1 MQVMDVIADILKKEG
16 VHTFFCYPTTPLI
29 EALAKAHIRPI
40 LCRQERVGV
49 DMANG
54 YARINRG
61 KPFGVFA
68 MQYGPGAENAFSG
81 IASAFSDSSP
91 VLLLPL
97 GHRREI
103 SQTRPIFRATQAMAC
118 VTRSAEELLL
128 PDEVPNV
135 MRRAINQLRNGRV
148 GPALVELPF
157 DLVQQE
163 IEYPSGDESYRP
175 VRHTRSAGDVRD
187 IEAAAKLLL
196 SAKKPVIQA
205 GQGVLYADAS
215 AALVELA
222 ELADIPV
229 FTTVEGKS
237 SFPENHPLSLGVAG
251 MVQTGHG
258 KAVIDEADLVFAVG
272 TSLTRHF
279 LVNRVFGVSEKR
291 IIHATNDARDLY
303 KGYDTE
309 VGILGDCELI
319 LRQLIEAVRDRL
331 GSQPRATGIRQHIHM
346 LKASW
351 LASWQHKLA
360 SDSKPIT
367 PYRVIAEFSRIVR
380 PEDAIVTHDSGS
392 PRDQITPFYESTVP
406 HSYIGWGKS
415 HALGTG
421 MGLTIGAKIAAP
433 EKFCVNFM
441 GDAAFGM
448 TGLDFET
455 SVRTNAPICT
465 VVLNNS
471 TMAVEKHT
479 MALSHSLYKTR
490 DIGGSYA
497 NLGRDLGGW
506 SERVED
512 PREIGPAFERAREQN
527 RQGRSAL
534 LEVITNEETDF
545 SFRRT
550 QMLR

>member
-1 MQVMDVIADILKKEG
+1 MLVMDAIADILKKEG
-16 VHTFFCYPTTPLI
+16 LNTFFGYPTTPVI
-29 EALAKAHIRPI
+29 EALVKAGMKPV

-81 IASAFSDSSP
+81 IASAYSDSSP

-103 SQTRPIFRATQAMAC
+103 SQVQPSFRSTRAMES

-128 PDEVPNV
+128 AEETPNV

-148 GPALVELPF
+148 GPALIELPF
-157 DLVQQE
+157 DMVGQE
-163 IEYPSGDESYRP
+163 FDYSPDSYRP
-175 VRHTRSAGDVRD
+175 VRQTKSAGDSRD
-187 IEAAAKLLL
+187 IDEAAAMLL
-196 SAKKPVIQA
+196 SAKRPVIQA
-205 GQGVLYADAS
+205 GQGVLYADAT
-215 AALVELA
+215 AALLELA

-237 SFPENHPLSLGVAG
+237 AFPENHPLALGTAG

-258 KAVIDEADLVFAVG
+258 KQVIDEADVMFAIG

-279 LVNRVFGVSEKR
+279 LVTRVFGVNEKR
-291 IIHATNDARDLY
+291 IIHATNDARDLN
-303 KGYDTE
+303 KGYETE
-309 VGILGDCELI
+309 IGILGDCELI

-331 GSQPRATGIRQHIHM
+331 GAKPRQTGIRERIRS
-346 LKASW
+346 LKADW
-351 LASWQHKLA
+351 LQQWAHKL
-360 SDSKPIT
+360 DSTERPIT
-367 PYRVIAEFSRIVR
+367 PYHVIREFSRVISAD
-380 PEDAIVTHDSGS
+380 EAIVTHDSGS
-392 PRDQITPFYESTVP
+392 PRDQILPFYEATLP

-421 MGLTIGAKIAAP
+421 MGLTIGAKHAAP

-455 SVRTNAPICT
+455 SVRTGAPICT

-471 TMAVEKHT
+471 TMAIEKAH
-479 MALSHSLYKTR
+479 MELSHSMHRTR
-490 DIGGSYA
+490 DIGGNYA

-512 PREIGPAFERAREQN
+512 PAQIGPAFERAREQN
-527 RQGRSAL
+527 REGKAAL
-534 LEVITNEETDF
+534 LEIITSEETDF

-550 QMLR
+550 QMNR